1 MGLESLG
8 PTEVATASGEKV
20 TIVTIGHASLLFVFK
35 GKHIYVDPW
44 SKMADY
50 KSLPKADVIL
60 ITHTHFDHLDKDAVK
75 AVRTPQTVVISNAD
89 GGKELPGAKVL
100 SNGQSHTVE
109 GWLKVDAVPAY
120 NLPER
125 QKFHPKGRDNGYV
138 LTLGG
143 STIYVSGDTEPQPEI
158 LRLHPDVAFL
168 PVNQPYTMKIPQAVE
183 TVKAMKPRVFYP
195 YHYADTD
202 VRKLKGSVEKEAPGV
217 EVRLSQQKC
226 IG

>member
-8 PTEVATASGEKV
+8 PTEVTTASGEKV
-20 TIVTIGHASLLFVFK
+20 TIVTIGHASLLFVFQ

-44 SKMADY
+44 SKMGDY
-50 KSLPKADVIL
+50 KKLPKADVIL
-60 ITHTHFDHLDKDAVK
+60 ITHDHFDHLDKEAVA
-75 AVRTPQTVVISNAD
+75 AVRTPQSVLITNGTV
-89 GGKELPGAKVL
+89 GKALSGAIVL
-100 SNGQSHTVE
+100 NNGQSRNVD

-125 QKFHPKGRDNGYV
+125 QKFHPKGRDNGY
-138 LTLGG
+138 LLSLGG

-158 LRLHPDVAFL
+158 LALHPDVIFL

-183 TVKAMKPRVFYP
+183 TVKAMRPKVFYP

-202 VRKLKGSVEKEAPGV
+202 VRKLKSTVEKEIPGV
-217 EVRLSQQKC
+217 EVRLPKQNC